1 MKHIFSTCLLSVVLV
16 STAHSQEASTT
27 PTLDQRIEHLV
38 EKLEAKRVE
47 YNIPG
52 MALAVV
58 LDDKVILEHSF
69 GLSNLDEEIAVT
81 QETLFAIGSVTKSF
95 TSAAVAVLVDDGKM
109 RWDAPITKYLPWFEL
124 PIDRGE
130 DVEEDATVL
139 ISDLL
144 SHQTGFTRMHF
155 LAINNSLTREEIL
168 RAAVL
173 AKPWEEFR
181 SEFLYNNVQYLASGY
196 AAGIV
201 DGSDWNTVVEE
212 RLFEPIGMK
221 QSYTSRHRAPNE
233 DMLTLGYQW
242 NEEAEEFDVY
252 PLRTIDNIGPAGSII
267 STAGDM
273 ARWIRFHL
281 GNGVIDGQQVLSK
294 EQHDELWA
302 THFEITPGAG
312 YGLGWM
318 LHEDDGVVEHGGNVR
333 GGCAEVGM
341 FPEEQLG
348 FVLLMNVSA
357 STLQQESISIV
368 RESMLGDIGGENKSD
383 LDFTPYIGN
392 YLANF
397 GSFHDETFEVIDK
410 NGVLAVDVPSQM
422 LYELKPPDEEGKWY
436 FTLTNQIAVSF
447 DMDDEGGVTGMR
459 MYQAGMA
466 FEIPRE
472 GVEIEPDIP
481 LKELQKYLGEYY
493 NEDQDTTP
501 TIVIQNN
508 RLAVDVPGQMVF
520 ELYPPN
526 EEGVWVCRIIDKMQ
540 IRFIEDENNLITG
553 FEFLEEEDSLTF
565 VRISESS
572 KEPPQSAESIL
583 AAFDFQQRGE
593 TLDSLGAFTFD
604 GTLYLKQSGLHGTV
618 SLLVDNSGRI
628 LSESDLGKFGWF
640 RISAVGDEGTMDFSF
655 IEPEDLD
662 VTELKQ
668 VQSGSP
674 LAWVGNWPSQCSD
687 IRLLDEEE
695 FEGKAVWT
703 ILLDYGD
710 DPAKTIAIDQQTGD
724 VLVVR
729 SKNAIPEIGGFLPY
743 KLIYRDFNEID
754 GVRVPTRITEQNE
767 MTGAIEST
775 YVTIESG
782 IEVSDDAFK
791 IEPRERPIPWIA
803 GANNE

>member
-1 MKHIFSTCLLSVVLV
+1 MKHIFSTSLLSVVLV
-16 STAHSQEASTT
+16 SVAHSQETSTT
-27 PTLDQRIEHLV
+27 PTLEQRIEYLV
-38 EKLEAKRVE
+38 KKLETKRVE

-69 GLSNLDEEIAVT
+69 GLSNLEEGLAVT
-81 QETLFAIGSVTKSF
+81 PDTLFAIGSVTKSF

-109 RWDAPITKYLPWFEL
+109 HWDAPITDYLPWFEL
-124 PIDRGE
+124 PIDRGDEVDE
-130 DVEEDATVL
+130 DVTVL
-139 ISDLL
+139 VSDLL
-144 SHQTGFTRMHF
+144 SHQTGFTRMHY
-155 LAINNSLTREEIL
+155 LAINNSINREETL

-173 AKPWEEFR
+173 AEPWDKFR
-181 SEFLYNNVQYLASGY
+181 SAFLYNNVQYLASGY
-196 AAGIV
+196 AAGVV
-201 DGSDWNTVVEE
+201 DGTDWNTVVEE

-221 QSYTSRHRAPNE
+221 QTYTSRHRAPNE

-242 NEEAEEFDVY
+242 DEEAEEFDVY

-281 GNGVIDGQQVLSK
+281 GNGVIDGERVLSK

-302 THFEITPGAG
+302 THIEMAPGAG
-312 YGLGWM
+312 YGFGWM

-333 GGCAEVGM
+333 GGCAELGM

-357 STLQQESISIV
+357 SMLQQESISIV
-368 RESMLGDIGGENKSD
+368 RDSMLGDISGEYKND
-383 LDFTPYIGN
+383 LDFTPYIGK
-392 YLANF
+392 YDANF
-397 GSFHDETFEVIDK
+397 GPFLDETFEVKDK
-410 NGVLAVDVPSQM
+410 DGALAVDVPGQM

-436 FTLTNQIAVSF
+436 FTLTSQIAISF
-447 DMDDEGGVTGMR
+447 DMNDDEQVIGMR

-466 FEIPRE
+466 FEMPRE

-481 LKELQKYLGEYY
+481 LIELQKYLGEYY
-493 NEDQDTTP
+493 NEEEDAKP
-501 TIVIQNN
+501 TVVIQHN

-526 EEGVWVCRIIDKMQ
+526 EEGVWVCRVIDKVQ
-540 IRFIEDENNLITG
+540 LRFIEDEQHLVTG
-553 FEFLEEEDSLTF
+553 FEFLEGEDTITF
-565 VRISESS
+565 NRVSEISRET
-572 KEPPQSAESIL
+572 PQTAESIL
-583 AAFDFQQRGE
+583 AAFDFKQRGE

-604 GTLYLKQSGLHGTV
+604 GTVYVKQSGLHGTV
-618 SLLVDNSGRI
+618 SILVDTLGRI
-628 LSESDLGKFGWF
+628 RSESDFGKFGWF
-640 RISAVGDEGTMDFSF
+640 RMNAIGDEGVMNHSF
-655 IEPEDLD
+655 IEPEELD
-662 VTELKQ
+662 AAELKI
-668 VQSGSP
+668 VQNGSP
-674 LAWVGNWPSQCSD
+674 LAWSGNWPSQCSN

-710 DPAKTIAIDQQTGD
+710 DPAKTIAIDQETGD

-743 KLIYRDFNEID
+743 KLVYRDFKEFD
-754 GVRVPTRITEQNE
+754 GVRISTRITEQNE
-767 MTGAIEST
+767 MTGASEVT
-775 YVTIESG
+775 YVSIESG
-782 IEVSDDAFK
+782 IEAKDDAFK
-791 IEPRERPIPWIA
+791 IEPRERPAPWIA
-803 GANNE
+803 GVDCE